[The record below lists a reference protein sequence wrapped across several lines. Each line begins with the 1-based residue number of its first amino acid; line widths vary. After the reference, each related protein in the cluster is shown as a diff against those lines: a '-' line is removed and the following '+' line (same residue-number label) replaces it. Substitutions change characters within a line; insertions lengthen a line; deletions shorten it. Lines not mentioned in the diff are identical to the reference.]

1 MTETQDSETLH
12 ASPHCNRKPRNST
25 KEQNQD
31 QNYPHTS
38 VAALRIRSKNALSR
52 RPVDM
57 AAIDPATATSR
68 RSKARPLW
76 ARTPRSRSHP
86 SPGLIVFPTLDKLST
101 RWEFAHIVDNITT
114 LQTFKDALVSFAR
127 AGMKC
132 HQMPAENDLA
142 LVGGC

>member
-1 MTETQDSETLH
+1 
-12 ASPHCNRKPRNST
+12 
-25 KEQNQD
+25 
-31 QNYPHTS
+31 
-38 VAALRIRSKNALSR
+38 
-52 RPVDM
+52 M

-114 LQTFKDALVSFAR
+114 LKTFKDAISIICACR
-127 AGMKC
+127 NE
-132 HQMPAENDLA
+132 MPSNACRERSVTGWGVLEFQGH
-142 LVGGC
+142 VHCS

>member
-1 MTETQDSETLH
+1 
-12 ASPHCNRKPRNST
+12 
-25 KEQNQD
+25 
-31 QNYPHTS
+31 
-38 VAALRIRSKNALSR
+38 
-52 RPVDM
+52 M

-114 LQTFKDALVSFAR
+114 LKTSKDALVSFAR

-132 HQMPAENDLA
+132 HQMPAENDLS